1 MNSVSNAHENE
12 REKLAGLARRIV
24 ALGGL
29 SEAGGDGI
37 SLCRTWLWLGDIE
50 RARNDAESLLS
61 GTPSPDVMMHALAL
75 LARID
80 GQRGDLDRC
89 LSRTEDAVAR
99 FRAAGHTKEAA
110 QVLLDLAESLLVRDH
125 ASDVSVA
132 AARLGEAR
140 RILSE
145 GSSDGSQSMDRLH
158 FLIAWARGAAGEH
171 DTLLFEPSVERHIT
185 PDLAWKIHAVRARL
199 HARRGSEL
207 HAQKSAER
215 ALEVLEDLAMEI
227 PLGYRAHFWRDPLR
241 REVRA
246 LASPQNPRTESSNES
261 LTGDGR
267 WARLLE
273 ITKRLAGESDLDR
286 LLERITDSAV
296 ELSAA
301 ERGFVL
307 LVDETGH
314 LSPVTVRDAKSPDD
328 PHVAFSQSIA
338 EAVLIDGEPIVTVDA
353 RADGRLRE
361 YLSVHKL
368 MLQSVACLPI
378 RNAAGVVGVLYVEHR
393 VRRDRF
399 SEDDVELM
407 LAFADQ
413 AAIAIS
419 NARLLRENERKR
431 HELALANEAL
441 ERSKAEIER
450 LLDVRTAE
458 LDETRRELLR
468 TREVLRASHA
478 RYGIV
483 GRSGAM
489 RRVISIIE
497 RVRDAG
503 VPVIV
508 EGESGTGK
516 ELVARAIHESGARK
530 KKPFVAVN
538 CAAIPEALLESEL
551 FGHARGAFTGADR
564 DRVGVLAQASEGT
577 LFLDE
582 IGDMPL
588 RMQIDLLRVL
598 QDGRVRPIGGEEE
611 IRVDV
616 RIIAASNKS
625 LRDLVSKGMFR
636 EDLFYRLSVVEIKVP
651 PLRERADD
659 IPLLCDHVLSR
670 IAKREG
676 STQKR
681 LSREALRRLALHS
694 FPGNVRQL
702 EHVLMNACVMVEG
715 GVIEAE
721 DLALVG
727 DESRDSEREGAELDK
742 DLPSLPRS
750 EDEWKEQERQKI
762 LEALEQSSWN
772 RVRAA
777 ELLGIPR
784 RTFYRRL
791 KEYEI
796 L

>member
-1 MNSVSNAHENE
+1 M
-12 REKLAGLARRIV
+12 
-24 ALGGL
+24 
-29 SEAGGDGI
+29 
-37 SLCRTWLWLGDIE
+37 
-50 RARNDAESLLS
+50 
-61 GTPSPDVMMHALAL
+61 
-75 LARID
+75 
-80 GQRGDLDRC
+80 
-89 LSRTEDAVAR
+89 
-99 FRAAGHTKEAA
+99 
-110 QVLLDLAESLLVRDH
+110 
-125 ASDVSVA
+125 
-132 AARLGEAR
+132 
-140 RILSE
+140 
-145 GSSDGSQSMDRLH
+145 
-158 FLIAWARGAAGEH
+158 
-171 DTLLFEPSVERHIT
+171 
-185 PDLAWKIHAVRARL
+185 
-199 HARRGSEL
+199 
-207 HAQKSAER
+207 
-215 ALEVLEDLAMEI
+215 
-227 PLGYRAHFWRDPLR
+227 
-241 REVRA
+241 
-246 LASPQNPRTESSNES
+246 
-261 LTGDGR
+261 
-267 WARLLE
+267 
-273 ITKRLAGESDLDR
+273 
-286 LLERITDSAV
+286 
-296 ELSAA
+296 
-301 ERGFVL
+301 
-307 LVDETGH
+307 
-314 LSPVTVRDAKSPDD
+314 
-328 PHVAFSQSIA
+328 
-338 EAVLIDGEPIVTVDA
+338 
-353 RADGRLRE
+353 
-361 YLSVHKL
+361 
-368 MLQSVACLPI
+368 
-378 RNAAGVVGVLYVEHR
+378 
-393 VRRDRF
+393 
-399 SEDDVELM
+399 
-407 LAFADQ
+407 
-413 AAIAIS
+413 
-419 NARLLRENERKR
+419 
-431 HELALANEAL
+431 
-441 ERSKAEIER
+441 
-450 LLDVRTAE
+450 
-458 LDETRRELLR
+458 
-468 TREVLRASHA
+468 
-478 RYGIV
+478 
-483 GRSGAM
+483 
-489 RRVISIIE
+489 
-497 RVRDAG
+497 
-503 VPVIV
+503 
-508 EGESGTGK
+508 
-516 ELVARAIHESGARK
+516 
-530 KKPFVAVN
+530 
-538 CAAIPEALLESEL
+538 
-551 FGHARGAFTGADR
+551 
-564 DRVGVLAQASEGT
+564 LAQASEGT